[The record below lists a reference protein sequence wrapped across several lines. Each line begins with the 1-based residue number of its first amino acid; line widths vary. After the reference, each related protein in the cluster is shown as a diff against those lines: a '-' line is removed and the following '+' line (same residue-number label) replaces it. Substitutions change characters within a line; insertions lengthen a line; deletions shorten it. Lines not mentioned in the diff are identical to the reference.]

1 MATWKPFLAGIERT
15 MWFVI
20 VLCEWTL
27 RSTKSLD
34 PVRYDNSA
42 DLGTSL
48 SHTHI
53 LKESTRIYDLD
64 INNTTLYLLVIV
76 FLPTL
81 VLKLVSQDC
90 CNMWRMLWVCHSIIR
105 PSLFWWASRFITR
118 PSCSWGNTLILG
130 NRLNWQWNLSS
141 LHVCVCVCAH
151 THTHTSY
158 NHLYSTAELMLELDD
173 SVSPTC
179 YQSSLAN

>member
-90 CNMWRMLWVCHSIIR
+90 CNM
-105 PSLFWWASRFITR
+105 
-118 PSCSWGNTLILG
+118 
-130 NRLNWQWNLSS
+130 
-141 LHVCVCVCAH
+141 
-151 THTHTSY
+151 
-158 NHLYSTAELMLELDD
+158 
-173 SVSPTC
+173 
-179 YQSSLAN
+179 